1 MNRNMVSMCGKK
13 RVAGTAVSIGKRLMI
28 IGAVALVASFPATAQ
43 NSDLQQ
49 RLAAVKLSIAENK
62 QRLQQYQWIETTQL
76 TLKGDAKPP
85 SQQLCHYGPDGQVQK
100 TPIGAPPQAP
110 SGGRMKQ
117 KIIKKK
123 TAEMKDYMED
133 VKALLSL
140 YVPPDPQKMEQAYQA
155 GKFSLNPAGDIM
167 NLVFRDYAQPG
178 DQLTL
183 AFDTGARKIT
193 SLNVNTYMDEAKEV
207 VTLEVHMASLPGGT
221 NYVQQTFLDATA
233 KKLQVS
239 TTNSDYQKLGGQ

>member
-1 MNRNMVSMCGKK
+1 MNRNMASMCGKK
-13 RVAGTAVSIGKRLMI
+13 RVAGTAVSTGKRLMI

-49 RLAAVKLSIAENK
+49 RLAAVKQSIAENK

-100 TPIGAPPQAP
+100 TPIGAPPQPP

-140 YVPPDPQKMEQAYQA
+140 YVPPDPQRMEQAYQA

-193 SLNVNTYMDEAKEV
+193 SVNVNTYMDEPKEV
-207 VTLEVHMASLPGGT
+207 VTLQVQMASLPGGT

-233 KKLQVS
+233 KKLQVT
-239 TTNSDYQKLGGQ
+239 TTNSEYQKLGGQ